1 MCMCVCL
8 CACVIIRAT
17 HVLFSAQLVQVRV
30 RITHVGAGCNI
41 VLTFFFV
48 CFFVFIVF
56 NTFIIRNKLR
66 LWIIIAEREGERD
79 TDVGFCFFFVWF
91 SFVLHNKIGVIQRIV
106 LFKQQ
111 KRFIVVVIYM
121 G

>member
-66 LWIIIAEREGERD
+66 LWIIIAERGGKTHR
-79 TDVGFCFFFVWF
+79 GRFFF
-91 SFVLHNKIGVIQRIV
+91 SFVLHNKIGVIDRVV

-111 KRFIVVVIYM
+111 KHFIVVVNNM